1 MASPTAPTGNFI
13 VPRLDDTQSRLLWK
27 IAVYLSAGLGISGVV
42 TASGTQTGRF
52 AIFHAFT
59 DSVINAT
66 YSDGTTRS
74 AIPVGAGDRT
84 YGDFVSV
91 TLVSGTGEL
100 YKLSV

>member
-13 VPRLDDTQSRLLWK
+13 TPRLDDTQSRLLWK
-27 IAVYLSAGLGISGVV
+27 IAVYLACGLGVSGVI
-42 TASGTQTGRF
+42 TASGTKTGRF
-52 AIFHAFT
+52 GIFHALT

-66 YSDGTTRS
+66 YADGTSRA
-74 AIPVGAGDRT
+74 AIAVTAGDRT